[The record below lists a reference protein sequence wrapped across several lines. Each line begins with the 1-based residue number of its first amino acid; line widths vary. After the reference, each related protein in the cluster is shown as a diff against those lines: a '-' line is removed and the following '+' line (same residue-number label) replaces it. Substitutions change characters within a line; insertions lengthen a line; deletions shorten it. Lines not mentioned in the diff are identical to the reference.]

1 VQTVCLIKI
10 ENGNNLTP
18 TTSIMSSPLSETDTE
33 NALQSVAGHDHHCK
47 SCDHVFKGVYCNVCG
62 EKVLEAEDRTFKTFF
77 KNAFADNKFART
89 LWLTISNPGFLSKEY
104 AEGRRVN
111 YIRPLQLFFILNL
124 IYFLFP
130 LLQLFNTSL
139 RTQLYLRTH
148 SKLVQSMV
156 YSKIGKDPL
165 ILQGYELMYNQ
176 KSTSL
181 AKLLIIVFVV
191 LAAVPMAMVYRKRN
205 RFFTDHVTLA
215 VELTVFNLAVN
226 AIFLS
231 LFLMLTSK
239 VLHWMQMGGQK
250 YLDDITLTVIFILTN
265 TYFLFAAGR
274 TFYNQRGIKLLMK
287 IVIGLLGLFV
297 ALEIYRLILFLITFL
312 TL

>member
-1 VQTVCLIKI
+1 
-10 ENGNNLTP
+10 
-18 TTSIMSSPLSETDTE
+18 MSNEAQVVYDQALVKEDTAISGPE
-33 NALQSVAGHDHHCK
+33 RICK
-47 SCDHVFKGVYCNVCG
+47 SCGNKFHGLYCNACG
-62 EKVLEAEDRTFKTFF
+62 EKVLEAKDRTFRSFLQHVLLAIT
-77 KNAFADNKFART
+77 FADNKFVKT
-89 LWLTISNPGFLSKEY
+89 FWLVVRNPGFISKEY

-124 IYFLFP
+124 IYFLFTP
-130 LLQLFNTSL
+130 LQLFNTSL

-165 ILQGYELMYNQ
+165 LLQGYELMYNE

-191 LAAVPMAMVYRKRN
+191 VAAVPVAIIYRKRN

-215 VELTVFNLAVN
+215 VELTTFNLAVN
-226 AIFLS
+226 AILLS
-231 LFLMLTSK
+231 LFLMLTNM
-239 VLHWMQMGGQK
+239 VLNMTHLGWQK
-250 YLDDITLTVIFILTN
+250 YIDDLTLTIVFILTN
-265 TYFLFAAGR
+265 TYFLFGAGR
-274 TFYNQRGIKLLMK
+274 TFYNQRGYMLLIK
-287 IVIGLLGLFV
+287 IVLGLLGLFV
-297 ALEIYRLILFLITFL
+297 ALEIYRLILFLITFW